1 VCRPIRP
8 DDAAIEQ
15 EFVRG
20 LSRES
25 RYFRFLAAIEELTPE
40 MLARF
45 TRVDWPRE
53 LALIVTHDADGRER
67 EIAVARYIALPR
79 AGDCEF
85 ALAVADAWHGHGVG
99 YRLMQTLMRF
109 AREAGFARMEGY
121 VLAANH
127 KMLELMQALGFSS
140 APSGEGAEL
149 RLVSRSLA
157 APID

>member
-1 VCRPIRP
+1 MCRPIGP

-67 EIAVARYIALPR
+67 EIAVARYIGLPQPGR
-79 AGDCEF
+79 CEF
-85 ALAVADAWHGHGVG
+85 ALVVADAWQEIGRAHV
-99 YRLMQTLMRF
+99 
-109 AREAGFARMEGY
+109 
-121 VLAANH
+121 
-127 KMLELMQALGFSS
+127 
-140 APSGEGAEL
+140 
-149 RLVSRSLA
+149 
-157 APID
+157 